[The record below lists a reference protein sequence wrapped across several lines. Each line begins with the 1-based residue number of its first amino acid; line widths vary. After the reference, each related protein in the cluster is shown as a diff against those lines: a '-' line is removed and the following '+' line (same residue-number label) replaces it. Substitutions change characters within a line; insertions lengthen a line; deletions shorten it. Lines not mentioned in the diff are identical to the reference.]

1 MDGSEVDIRDLQQ
14 AAAKPP
20 RPAPKD
26 NRWRLP
32 AWPWTGRV
40 GAPSDQARQRRLWLE
55 WFTTSL
61 CASLLLVTLIY
72 SGAAT
77 RIDNAI
83 YDRVLML
90 KPMEVRKDIAI
101 VAIDS
106 ATLDHTG
113 EWPWRR
119 RLLANLIDTIA
130 RGGPKALACHFLF
143 LFPTTPDE
151 DMAVHDAM
159 MKTRTYLGI
168 PHRVDSKGRAS
179 QIVHPTPRIE
189 SAAKGLGAG
198 DSTADS
204 DGIVRRTDLF
214 EGPPDTPSARM
225 VLQMARLAGKGPD
238 PGEPHNRDDRML
250 IPFTG
255 HLGKTFETYSAQDL
269 LTGKKLPTVLK
280 NKFVLLGATAT
291 ELLDNY
297 STPGSGPE
305 GMPSVE
311 VDAHILNGL
320 LTGTQIREAS
330 PLVVTLAS
338 LTLLWVVLFSL
349 VRLGPRENLW
359 LAIGLSALPLAASML
374 LLIVLGFWL
383 PPVAYLLTVAIV
395 VPYWGWRRLHAAS
408 VYFREELNALEAQ
421 ADEFVDGSPRAKA
434 SVGGDMVLQQMLLLE
449 DTKRQI
455 SNLRQFVADVLAN
468 FPDPVFVVDRAGHI
482 LDSNQA
488 ARDFAKRVGAPWT
501 RRALIAPTLMGIT
514 PLEGETRPFWPPADE
529 LEGAVAGARARP
541 ITGFGPSGHA
551 YELRCTE
558 THNPEDEPTGWIVH
572 LADVTNLVSA
582 MRQREEALQLLS
594 HDMRSPL
601 AAILATLD
609 LPENQEA
616 PIDLRRRIADQ
627 AMRTLNLADDFIRL
641 AKAQSDNYR
650 FEDIDL
656 AHIALDAADAVW
668 PLAQAGGVSVKIPV
682 MDAEYVVMADRS
694 LLTRALVNLLDNA
707 VKFSSAGTEVVCSLK
722 PVAHNGCSAVTVAI
736 TDHAGGMTP
745 AQIDN
750 LFKKFASARTAVSGA
765 SGVGLGLLLVDAV
778 VTRHGGMITC
788 HSVEGAGTTFAIT
801 LPLVDEPQPR
811 DEN

>member
-1 MDGSEVDIRDLQQ
+1 MDGSEVDIRDLQL
-14 AAAKPP
+14 AAAKAL
-20 RPAPKD
+20 RPAPRD
-26 NRWRLP
+26 NRGRLP
-32 AWPWTGRV
+32 PWPQSGRA
-40 GAPSDQARQRRLWLE
+40 GASSDKARQRRLWLE
-55 WFTTSL
+55 WLATAL

-72 SGAAT
+72 GGATT

-83 YDRVLML
+83 YDHVLLL
-90 KPMEVRKDIAI
+90 KPMEVRKDIVI

-106 ATLDHTG
+106 PSLDKEG

-119 RLLANLIDTIA
+119 RLLATLIDTIA
-130 RGGPKALACHFLF
+130 RGNPKALACHFLF
-143 LFPTTPDE
+143 LFKTTPDE
-151 DMAVHDAM
+151 DKAVHDAM
-159 MKTRTYLGI
+159 LKTRTYLGI
-168 PHRVDSKGRAS
+168 PHRVDSAGRAS
-179 QIVHPTPRIE
+179 QIVHPIPQIE
-189 SAAKGLGAG
+189 SAARGLGAG

-214 EGPPDTPSARM
+214 EGPPDSRSARM
-225 VLQMARLAGKGPD
+225 VLQMARLEGKGPD
-238 PGEPHNRDDRML
+238 PNKPHNRGDRML

-255 HLGKTFETYSAQDL
+255 HLGKTFETISAEDL
-269 LTGKKLPTVLK
+269 LTGKKPPSQLR

-311 VDAHILNGL
+311 LDAHILNGL

-338 LTLLWVVLFSL
+338 LTLLWIVLFSL

-359 LAIGLSALPLAASML
+359 LAIGLSGLPLAASVL
-374 LLIVLGFWL
+374 LLIVIGFWL

-395 VPYWGWRRLHAAS
+395 VPYWGWRRLNAAS
-408 VYFREELNALEAQ
+408 VYFAEELNALEAQ

-468 FPDPVFVVDRAGHI
+468 FPDPVFVVDRAGRI

-488 ARDFAKRVGAPWT
+488 ARDFAARVGAASI
-501 RRALIAPTLMGIT
+501 RRSPIAPALMGIT

-529 LEGAVAGARARP
+529 LEAAADARARP
-541 ITGFGPSGHA
+541 ITGFGPSGQA

-558 THNPEDEPTGWIVH
+558 THNAEDESTGWIVH

-601 AAILATLD
+601 SAILATLE
-609 LPENQEA
+609 LPENRAA
-616 PIDLRRRIADQ
+616 PIDLRKRIADQ

-656 AHIALDAADAVW
+656 AHIAMDAADAVW
-668 PLAQAGGVSVKIPV
+668 PLAQAGGVSVKTPA
-682 MDAEYVVMADRS
+682 MDVEYVLMADRS

-707 VKFSSAGTEVVCSLK
+707 VKFSAAGTEVVLSLK
-722 PVAHNGCSAVTVAI
+722 PVTHNGCSAVTISI
-736 TDHAGGMTP
+736 TDQAGGMTP

-765 SGVGLGLLLVDAV
+765 AGVGLGLLLVDAV
-778 VTRHGGMITC
+778 VTRHGGAITC
-788 HSVEGAGTTFAIT
+788 HSVEGEGTTFAIT
-801 LPLVDEPQPR
+801 LPLIDEPRSR
-811 DEN
+811 DED